1 MGTDETSTSDFT
13 ASSVLRT
20 IEEEELVTSLKVEE
34 LGPGGLKGTFST
46 LEIEEEGVE
55 LEIEEEGVESSDLSE
70 RGVKNKIILIYK

>member
-55 LEIEEEGVESSDLSE
+55 SSDLSE
-70 RGVKNKIILIYK
+70 RGVKTKIILI